1 MTKKKFL
8 SQFNEEVI
16 QQSLPLRFGHSP
28 FPFFVSA
35 FLIIQSARYPLRCHC
50 VYRERRAC
58 RVYACTL
65 DNDEGLPRRAG
76 QPSWLTSSRAPS
88 TQPRNADFLVAIA
101 PYFLLL
107 LSPILSLVYP
117 PPGASFPS
125 PSALPIS
132 LFSLFFLFPRRVR
145 IVDGVVCRRSRF
157 GCETKRDTPPSIHV
171 KWRNLIE
178 RRYSPVAVGVEAEA
192 VHRFLSLLFLFH
204 SCGDCEGRG
213 LPIDSLITYNL

>member
-1 MTKKKFL
+1 MSDIVRT
-8 SQFNEEVI
+8 
-16 QQSLPLRFGHSP
+16 H
-28 FPFFVSA
+28 
-35 FLIIQSARYPLRCHC
+35 ART
-50 VYRERRAC
+50 
-58 RVYACTL
+58 YACTL

-117 PPGASFPS
+117 SPPPPPLPPSRSLFFP
-125 PSALPIS
+125 
-132 LFSLFFLFPRRVR
+132 LFSLFPHRER
-145 IVDGVVCRRSRF
+145 IMHGRSRF
-157 GCETKRDTPPSIHV
+157 GCETKRNTPPSIHV

-192 VHRFLSLLFLFH
+192 VHRFLSFLFLFR
-204 SCGDCEGRG
+204 SCGDCEGRVAYR
-213 LPIDSLITYNL
+213 LPGYL